1 MAWGVV
7 MTAEGDV
14 AREDGGSAAHH
25 VGLHDAGAD
34 VDESHRFLRDP
45 GMVELELVLDGE
57 GVEIHHERLESRLF
71 HHGHVLEDLDL
82 LHRHQDH
89 GHGVG
94 GLTDDLIV
102 EKHVVDGEGDV
113 VLGLEGDGV
122 RQLLR
127 GHLGQRHS
135 LHDRLTSGDGDHG
148 RRALDARFLH
158 ALLHRVAHE
167 RGFLDRA
174 LADYIVREWNL
185 SECGQPPGA
194 TFALLQLDDF
204 DRAGPDVESEGR
216 RLLSQS
222 EPLHAGSPIYELTCS
237 SVKSTDASTTL

>member
-1 MAWGVV
+1 MEAPPRTTLVFMTLAPMSMRATASSETLGWLSSNWFWMAKASRSTTSASSPACSTTATYSRILTFFTATRTTDMELADAITLEAEHHIPFAVV
-7 MTAEGDV
+7 DV
-14 AREDGGSAAHH
+14 
-25 VGLHDAGAD
+25 
-34 VDESHRFLRDP
+34 FLDY
-45 GMVELELVLDGE
+45 
-57 GVEIHHERLESRLF
+57 
-71 HHGHVLEDLDL
+71 
-82 LHRHQDH
+82 Q
-89 GHGVG
+89 
-94 GLTDDLIV
+94 
-102 EKHVVDGEGDV
+102 VVDGEGDV